1 MNLIHVID
9 CANLDA
15 STIELEVRHAV
26 EQLRPALTKLVNL
39 PMNPVSQSTPSH
51 WKHACETP
59 NDTIFL
65 EISSMFGDVFG
76 YSDLQGGRLVQE
88 IFPIRDDAYKQV
100 GSGAVKLELHTED
113 PALDY
118 RADYLG
124 FMCVSNIDRIPT
136 TVSVPDLSRLTPSAL
151 DCLINEPFRIL
162 SDRPSS
168 DDHKNQDLV
177 TPILFQDA
185 RQRGRIIYDPVYI
198 CYDSMRAG
206 QRAAFAELQAL
217 VEDATF
223 DFLLLPGEIGVIDNY
238 QVAHGRPRYQPRYD
252 GTDRWLKRTQISKDF
267 QRHSHLAAM
276 PARVLP

>member
-1 MNLIHVID
+1 MNPIHVID
-9 CANLDA
+9 CSNLDTA
-15 STIELEVRHAV
+15 AIKSAVQHALE
-26 EQLRPALTKLVNL
+26 QWRPALTKLVNL
-39 PMNPVSQSTPSH
+39 PTDPVRQSTPSH
-51 WKHACETP
+51 WRHACETP
-59 NDTIFL
+59 NDPTFL
-65 EISSMFGDVFG
+65 EISGMFGDVFG
-76 YSDLQGGRLVQE
+76 YSDLQGGRLIQE

-151 DCLINEPFRIL
+151 DCLVTQPFRIL

-168 DDHKNQDLV
+168 DNHKNQDLI
-177 TPILFQDA
+177 TPILFHDA
-185 RQRGRIIYDPVYI
+185 GQRTRIIYDPVYI
-198 CYDSMRAG
+198 CYDSMRGG
-206 QRAAFAELQAL
+206 QRAAFAELKAL
-217 VEDATF
+217 VEEATF

-238 QVAHGRPRYQPRYD
+238 QVAHGRPQYQPRYD
-252 GTDRWLKRTQISKDF
+252 GTDRWLKRTQISRDF
-267 QRHSHLAAM
+267 QRHAHLAAM